1 MSSTSPTDEHVNYCV
16 IDDNDINQ
24 CKISAETINDND
36 ANILLRLNK
45 IQTDTECLKRMIK
58 PCIGF
63 DYPNFVIPDAVTN
76 TDVTNTDAVNT
87 KT

>member
-1 MSSTSPTDEHVNYCV
+1 MSSNITTDEHVNYCV

-24 CKISAETINDND
+24 STIFAETINDND

-63 DYPNFVIPDAVTN
+63 DYPNFVIPDAVP
-76 TDVTNTDAVNT
+76 DVTNTDAVNT